1 MNQDMTGV
9 NVDLSQADDVVCER
23 CGNYTFEQ
31 VALMKKVSALISPSG
46 RAGVIPIPVF
56 ACSACG
62 NVNDGFMPVIPK
74 SVQEERKAEA
84 TKPRL
89 VLE

>member
-1 MNQDMTGV
+1 MPPV

-31 VALMKKVSALISPSG
+31 VALMKKVSALVSPNG
-46 RAGVIPIPVF
+46 RAGVIPISVF
-56 ACSACG
+56 ACAVCG
-62 NVNDGFMPVIPK
+62 NINEGFMPVLPK
-74 SVQEERKAEA
+74 SVQEEREQEQASRPK
-84 TKPRL
+84 L

>member
-1 MNQDMTGV
+1 MNRPPQQPQV
-9 NVDLSQADDVVCER
+9 NIDLSQAEDIVCER

-46 RAGVIPIPVF
+46 KEGVMPIPVF

-62 NVNDGFMPVIPK
+62 NINKGFLPVLPK
-74 SVQEERKAEA
+74 GVTEEAPSRPK
-84 TKPRL
+84 L
-89 VLE
+89 HLE

>member
-1 MNQDMTGV
+1 MSNQTPEV
-9 NVDLSQADDVVCER
+9 NVDLSNADDVVCER

-31 VALMKKVSALISPSG
+31 VALMKKVSALVSPTG

-62 NVNDGFMPVIPK
+62 NINAGFLPVAPRGSQQESEAPASKPK
-74 SVQEERKAEA
+74 
-84 TKPRL
+84 L